1 MILVYDELKTDVNN
15 FLKNNALWIALA
27 LVGVIIITIVL
38 ILLLSKRGKK
48 KEQPQIA
55 EKSLWIDALGG
66 EENIISS
73 EAYGSRLVVVL
84 KDKTLMNR
92 EGLKVLGVTNFMEMS
107 DKITLLLEDK
117 AELVKAELDKNKYNA

>member
-27 LVGVIIITIVL
+27 LVGVIVITIVL

-107 DKITLLLEDK
+107 DKVTLLLEDK
-117 AELVKAELDKNKYNA
+117 AELVKAELDKNK

>member
-27 LVGVIIITIVL
+27 LVGVIVITIVL

-117 AELVKAELDKNKYNA
+117 AELVKAELDKKK

>member
-1 MILVYDELKTDVNN
+1 MILVYDELKTDVNK

-117 AELVKAELDKNKYNA
+117 AEFVKAELDKKD

>member
-27 LVGVIIITIVL
+27 LVGVIVITIVL

-84 KDKTLMNR
+84 KNKALMNR

-117 AELVKAELDKNKYNA
+117 AELVKAELDKKK

>member
-117 AELVKAELDKNKYNA
+117 AELVKAELDKNK

>member
-27 LVGVIIITIVL
+27 LVGVIIITLVL

-92 EGLKVLGVTNFMEMS
+92 EGLRVLGVTNFMEMS

-117 AELVKAELDKNKYNA
+117 AELVKAELDKNK